1 MYIITTI
8 VNITTTRTMII
19 IINTANKPKLSSDF
33 DEVDVLFADV
43 PFPCRSKTIILLSL
57 TKQLYVILETLPLT
71 CMKYK
76 A

>member
-8 VNITTTRTMII
+8 VNITTTRTMI

-57 TKQLYVILETLPLT
+57 NKQLYVILETLPPT